1 MGRRNA
7 NLKKMRYP
15 FGIDEFSFLLA
26 EEYYFNPSI
35 SGIGIREML
44 GVGEAKSS
52 SYDPIR

>member
-1 MGRRNA
+1 
-7 NLKKMRYP
+7 MRYP

-44 GVGEAKSS
+44 GDGEAKSS